1 MFEFRKSGKSPG
13 ENKPKEEK
21 SGPAGLAVL
30 GNFLYLF
37 ADVPVPGK
45 KGDFY
50 ELCTMAPDTTNT
62 QTVTVKVLPALRAY
76 ILAVNNDS
84 DIILPSRES
93 RLWGLVKM
101 HLATIPPDYKPT
113 PAGGDESCIRIGIYK
128 TKRQEYNRNARRVIY
143 QETLFRDYLTPAG
156 QKAIA
161 DYLTR
166 YFKQTFRSYMSGA
179 LGNNDELSIHD
190 AIHQFCTLY
199 KINMDIIT
207 YEMLR
212 KDWFRFRRRHPAG
225 YVIPIENKDF

>member
-1 MFEFRKSGKSPG
+1 MGPG
-13 ENKPKEEK
+13 EDAP
-21 SGPAGLAVL
+21 GHHPAGLQ
-30 GNFLYLF
+30 
-37 ADVPVPGK
+37 AD
-45 KGDFY
+45 
-50 ELCTMAPDTTNT
+50 A
-62 QTVTVKVLPALRAY
+62 
-76 ILAVNNDS
+76 
-84 DIILPSRES
+84 
-93 RLWGLVKM
+93 
-101 HLATIPPDYKPT
+101 
-113 PAGGDESCIRIGIYK
+113 IGIYK

-179 LGNNDELSIHD
+179 LGNNGELSIHD

>member
-1 MFEFRKSGKSPG
+1 MGK
-13 ENKPKEEK
+13 
-21 SGPAGLAVL
+21 
-30 GNFLYLF
+30 Y
-37 ADVPVPGK
+37 DI
-45 KGDFY
+45 
-50 ELCTMAPDTTNT
+50 CTMDNIDVNNA
-62 QTVTVKVLPALRAY
+62 QTVTVKASPVIRAY
-76 ILAVNNDS
+76 VLAVNGGS
-84 DIILPSRES
+84 DTIFPSRES

-113 PAGGDESCIRIGIYK
+113 PVGGDESCIRIGIYK